1 MLSYEQRDH
10 IPTKLAAGTRP
21 LVLERSVLPD
31 ELLQSGGPGA
41 QLITKDP
48 YAASNPLGI
57 LYVLIP

>member
-1 MLSYEQRDH
+1 MLSYQQRDH

-21 LVLERSVLPD
+21 LVLERSVFPD
-31 ELLQSGGPGA
+31 EVLSPVGRGA